1 MDVEHQVLE
10 VGVYTGLGING
21 RLLVSEQVVELD
33 DSNRDCLKLLRFQHD
48 LL

>member
-10 VGVYTGLGING
+10 VGVHTRLRING
-21 RLLVSEQVVELD
+21 CLLVRKQVIELN
-33 DSNRDCLKLLRFQHD
+33 DSNGDCLKLLCFQHD

>member
-1 MDVEHQVLE
+1 MNVEHQVLE
-10 VGVYTGLGING
+10 VGVHTRLRING
-21 RLLVSEQVVELD
+21 RLFVRKQVIELD